1 MVGSIQPPLMT
12 DSLAGDWWGQGQPVL
27 PVKEEVPSRARLLR
41 ETGRE
46 PAGSRPE
53 QHNALWL
60 RGFVALHSSLT
71 YVGVVSPPH
80 PRPSPRASY
89 Q

>member
-1 MVGSIQPPLMT
+1 MVGSIQPPLKV

-41 ETGRE
+41 EVGRE

-53 QHNALWL
+53 
-60 RGFVALHSSLT
+60 
-71 YVGVVSPPH
+71 
-80 PRPSPRASY
+80 
-89 Q
+89 